1 MLLTKKKQSGFTI
14 VELLIVIVIIGIL
27 AALVLNT
34 FTGAQQKARDA
45 KRDTD
50 TKAIATQLEACYNED
65 QAVASTSCD
74 TTAIG
79 MYPLSIVTGS
89 GVGSTLKSLD
99 PKALI
104 DPKGNAYKV
113 ASAFVPAGSCATTTA
128 ATAFTSVSFTAPA
141 TTVTVASA
149 PTAASSRYIYIPFAL
164 AGGPCTAS
172 QALCTASC
180 ASWAL
185 LWAKEN
191 GGWQMKVGLN

>member
-1 MLLTKKKQSGFTI
+1 MLLTKKRNKQSGFTI

-50 TKAIATQLEACYNED
+50 TKAVATQLEACYNED
-65 QAVASTSCD
+65 TTVTSNSCD

-79 MYPLSIVTGS
+79 QYPLTLTTSSTG
-89 GVGSTLKSLD
+89 TLKSLD
-99 PKALI
+99 PKALN
-104 DPKGNAYKV
+104 DPKGNPYKI
-113 ASAFVPAGSCATTTA
+113 ASAFVIAGSCATTTA

-141 TTVTVASA
+141 TTITLAS
-149 PTAASSRYIYIPFAL
+149 TTKVNRYVYIPL
-164 AGGPCTAS
+164 TLSGGPCTAS
-172 QALCTASC
+172 QSLCAANPC
-180 ASWAL
+180 GSWVI
-185 LWAKEN
+185 LWEKEN